1 MSILVKG
8 MMMPNS
14 CLECMLHMCG
24 RINEWDIF
32 CNFTHKRVGK
42 FDDKKWNNGWR
53 SSRCPLTEVPTPH
66 GRLVDIDE
74 VYRVLSKQYHHTTD
88 LQHTALREA
97 LAKGPTVLEAE
108 GGEDDEHTD

>member
-1 MSILVKG
+1 MSVLIKG
-8 MMMPNS
+8 MEMPKDCVACRWHTRWGCEIAGIVTNTAQ
-14 CLECMLHMCG
+14 G
-24 RINEWDIF
+24 
-32 CNFTHKRVGK
+32 
-42 FDDKKWNNGWR
+42 
-53 SSRCPLTEVPTPH
+53 CPLVEVPTPH

-97 LAKGPTVLEAE
+97 LAKGLTVLEAE